1 MFVYGDFRTEQ
12 TCEQALESVVRA
24 LKRIGALGPGL
35 ERHAALVRAF
45 MSAAELAQ
53 GVADADFEARG
64 VDAPSNRQT
73 AANALLMSIAEQ
85 IAVSWDTGLR
95 ADIFPEIDVDHLRES
110 LAPAGLITTSRAEG
124 YDFYALYPELY
135 VEAARRSGLPAKTV
149 VIGIRSIG
157 LGLAALIAAALGAKP
172 PKSFRPVGHPFRR
185 ELRAE
190 TILVAEALSDPAAPV
205 AIVDEGPGLS
215 GSSFGAVVEWLQSL
229 GVAASRIHLFPS
241 HEGGPGPE
249 AAEQYRGAWAHS
261 ARHCA
266 GFDEVIGDSTHPSR
280 SLRSWIGDLLGT
292 DGFELT
298 DFFGGA
304 WRKIVYADPAQW
316 PSCDPRQER
325 RKYLVSSGADWWL
338 ARFAG
343 LGDTGEHK
351 LALARTLHEGG
362 FTSEPV
368 GLCHGFLVERWVRGT
383 PLPLSGFDKA
393 RLIDWLGSYLGY
405 RARHCV
411 ASQQGASLGELT
423 EMAGHNAE
431 LALAGDFAMRL
442 RRWFES
448 RPVGPC
454 RLTPVETD
462 SRLHAWEFLVTPAGK
477 LVKTDALDHAAAH
490 DLVGCQDIAWDI
502 AAAGIEH
509 DLSSGELES
518 LRIAVEAGSGR
529 EVDPRLVAFYT
540 PCYLAFQIGL
550 WTFATA
556 GPDWEKSR
564 QFALRERYMAKLGA
578 LLL

>member
-1 MFVYGDFRTEQ
+1 MYVYGDFRTEQ
-12 TCEQALESVVRA
+12 FCEQALEAVAKA
-24 LKRIGALGPGL
+24 LKRVKALRPGL
-35 ERHAALVRAF
+35 DRHAALVRAF

-53 GVADADFEARG
+53 GIADAEFEARC
-64 VDAPSNRQT
+64 VDAPSDRQT
-73 AANALLMSIAEQ
+73 AATGLLMSIAEQ
-85 IAVSWDTGLR
+85 LAVSWDTGLR
-95 ADIFPEIDVDHLRES
+95 AEVLPEIDLDLLRQE
-110 LAPAGLITTSRAEG
+110 LASADRITTSRAEG

-135 VEAARRSGLPAKTV
+135 VESARRSGLPASTV

-157 LGLAALIAAALGAKP
+157 LGLAALVAAALGAKP
-172 PKSFRPVGHPFRR
+172 PKSVRPVGHPFRR

-190 TILVAEALSDPAAPV
+190 TSLVEEALSDPTLPV

-215 GSSFGAVVEWLQSL
+215 GSSFGSVIEWLQSL
-229 GVAASRIHLFPS
+229 GIAANRIHLFPS
-241 HEGGPGPE
+241 HKGGPGPE
-249 AAEQYRGAWAHS
+249 AAERYREAWTVS

-266 GFDEVIGDSTHPSR
+266 GFDEVIGDSAHPSR
-280 SLRSWIGDLLGT
+280 GLRSWIGDLFGT
-292 DGFELT
+292 DGFELK

-325 RKYLVSSGADWWL
+325 RKYLIVSRADRWL

-362 FTSEPV
+362 FTPEPV
-368 GLCHGFLVERWVRGT
+368 GLCHGFLVERWVEGT
-383 PLPLSGFDKA
+383 PLPLAGFEKA
-393 RLIDWLGSYLGY
+393 SMIDWLGSYLGY
-405 RARHCV
+405 RARHCI
-411 ASQQGASLGELT
+411 APQQGASLGKLT
-423 EMAGHNAE
+423 EMARHNAE
-431 LALAGDFAMRL
+431 LALGGDFAMRL

-448 RPVGPC
+448 RPVEPC
-454 RLTPVETD
+454 RLTPVQTD

-490 DLVGCQDIAWDI
+490 DLIGCQDIAWDI

-518 LRIAVEAGSGR
+518 LRIAVKAGSGR

-564 QFALRERYMAKLGA
+564 QFALRERYMAELRA
-578 LLL
+578 LL